1 MTRPVRQYLT
11 YRPAQLL
18 ALCALMVVSIAG
30 RAGEGKENQVRSI
43 VIGPVHVVSMESGEV
58 TPGQAVITRNGLI
71 DSIISY
77 SKAKDRPGATLVD
90 GKNGYL
96 IPGLAE
102 MHAHIPSHSR
112 GEQYARDILLLYLA
126 NGITTARGMLGEP
139 WHLELREKLASLEWT
154 GPRLITSGPSFN
166 GRTVSSPPQAAGM
179 VRAQARAGYDFL
191 KLHPGL
197 EAKEFEAIADAAHQ
211 VKLPFAGHVSFAV
224 GLDAALRQHQA
235 SIDHLDSY
243 AQAMVPEGA
252 PLHGEAPSFFG
263 INLAVGMDS
272 DLAPELARATA
283 AAGVWNVPTLSL
295 IENMAGERSVETLLA
310 RPGMVYVSED
320 LKQGWVN
327 SVNSLRE
334 QASPNDRQRFLLL
347 RRTLIRELQAAGAGL
362 LLGSDAPQIMNVPG
376 FSIHEELGF
385 MVGSGLTPLQA
396 LQSGTSNVA
405 AFFREEMHGDVKP
418 AYVADLV
425 LLRSS
430 PLENIAA
437 TSDILGVMRAGLW
450 YSREDL
456 DRLLAAI
463 KGRGI

>member
-1 MTRPVRQYLT
+1 MRQYLT
-11 YRPAQLL
+11 SYSVQLL
-18 ALCALMVVSIAG
+18 ILFSLMMVSLASPAG
-30 RAGEGKENQVRSI
+30 DGKENPIRTI
-43 VIGPVHVVSMESGEV
+43 LIGPVHVVLMESGEV

-77 SKAKDRPGATLVD
+77 SEAKDRPGTTLVD
-90 GKNGYL
+90 GENGYL

-102 MHAHIPSHSR
+102 MHAHIPSQGR
-112 GEQYARDILLLYLA
+112 GEQYARDILVLYLA

-139 WHLELREKLASLEWT
+139 WHLELREKLASQEWM

-166 GRTVSSPPQAAGM
+166 GKTVSSPAQAARM
-179 VRAQARAGYDFL
+179 VRVQARAGYDFL

-197 EAKEFEAIADAAHQ
+197 ELEEFEAIADAAHK

-272 DLAPELARATA
+272 NLAPRLAKATA

-295 IENMAGERSVETLLA
+295 IENLAGERSVETLLA

-320 LKQGWVN
+320 LKQVWIN
-327 SVNSLRE
+327 HVNSLRE
-334 QASPNDRQRFLLL
+334 QASWSDRQRFLML

-396 LQSGTSNVA
+396 LQSGTRNVA
-405 AFFREEMHGDVKP
+405 AFFKEEMQGDVKP

-425 LLRSS
+425 LLRSN

-437 TSDILGVMRAGLW
+437 TSDILGVMRAGSW